1 MVVGLVSLFS
11 FAATSLLGGVLMTGT
26 LYILFWQGI
35 EETPKEP
42 LSIVCMQDA
51 PIRYDWNNN
60 LIVEGMEE

>member
-1 MVVGLVSLFS
+1 
-11 FAATSLLGGVLMTGT
+11 MTGT

-42 LSIVCMQDA
+42 VSIVCMQDA